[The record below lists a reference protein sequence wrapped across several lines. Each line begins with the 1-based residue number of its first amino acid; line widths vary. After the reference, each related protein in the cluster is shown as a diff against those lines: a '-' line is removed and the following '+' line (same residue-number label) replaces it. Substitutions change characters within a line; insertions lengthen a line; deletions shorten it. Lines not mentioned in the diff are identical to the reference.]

1 MPVHWL
7 LPPANLLHGVL
18 YGSASEQE
26 TVATA
31 EGEEHLPPNAGATLD
46 GLSLIQDHV
55 LPLDTVEIL
64 YVLHHLTGKEAG
76 REEGGR
82 GGRERREG
90 EREGERE
97 GGVYVQVNG

>member
-1 MPVHWL
+1 M
-7 LPPANLLHGVL
+7 

-55 LPLDTVEIL
+55 LPLDTVEVL
-64 YVLHHLTGKEAG
+64 YVLHHLTGREEG
-76 REEGGR
+76 RERREGEEGGR